1 MATNFKAPYFNKPSM
16 NADALINEMAQALV
30 EGVHITPI
38 YIENAVNKAVI
49 EELNTEV

>member
-30 EGVHITPI
+30 EGVYITPI
-38 YIENAVNKAVI
+38 YIENAVDKAVI